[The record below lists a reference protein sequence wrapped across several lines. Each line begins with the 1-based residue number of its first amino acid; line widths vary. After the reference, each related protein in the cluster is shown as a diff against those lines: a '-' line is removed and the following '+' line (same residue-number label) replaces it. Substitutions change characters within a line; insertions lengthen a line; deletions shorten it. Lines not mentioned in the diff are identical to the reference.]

1 MIDQCECVDTMR
13 RHEGRRRVGPKMW
26 WIGLVARVRSA
37 AESEDGMTT
46 AELLGNA
53 ALGIAA
59 LVAIWAVLQTLGLDI
74 VNWIRGQLGV

>member
-1 MIDQCECVDTMR
+1 MIMR
-13 RHEGRRRVGPKMW
+13 WFVWLTTPR
-26 WIGLVARVRSA
+26 ISD
-37 AESEDGMTT
+37 ESGMTT

-74 VNWIRGQLGV
+74 VDWIRGQLRM

>member
-1 MIDQCECVDTMR
+1 M
-13 RHEGRRRVGPKMW
+13 GPTSW
-26 WIGLVARVRSA
+26 WIGLTARVRA
-37 AESEDGMTT
+37 AAGSEDGMTT

-59 LVAIWAVLQTLGLDI
+59 LVAIWAVMQALGLDI

>member
-1 MIDQCECVDTMR
+1 M
-13 RHEGRRRVGPKMW
+13 GPKSW
-26 WIGLVARVRSA
+26 WIGLTNRVCSTLGQ
-37 AESEDGMTT
+37 EDGMTT

-59 LVAIWAVLQTLGLDI
+59 LVAIWAVLQALGLDV